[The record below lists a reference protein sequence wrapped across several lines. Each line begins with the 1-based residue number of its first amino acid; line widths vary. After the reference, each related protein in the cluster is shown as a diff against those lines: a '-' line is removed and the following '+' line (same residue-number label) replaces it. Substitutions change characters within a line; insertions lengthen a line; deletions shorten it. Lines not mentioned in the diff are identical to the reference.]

1 MVPLN
6 NNKIINYLLLL
17 LSFIVTLLMFAL
29 IINLTLYVINFEKFF
44 YIAYFI
50 TFGAVFVFVNFY
62 FVNFSYKN
70 KFLYIIVT
78 ILIIIFLSYVL
89 MRL

>member
-1 MVPLN
+1 MASLH

-17 LSFIVTLLMFAL
+17 LSFIVTLLMSAL
-29 IINLTLYVINFEKFF
+29 IINVTLHIINFEKFF
-44 YIAYFI
+44 YIAYFLI
-50 TFGAVFVFVNFY
+50 FGAVFVFVNFY

-70 KFLYIIVT
+70 KFLYIIVV

-89 MRL
+89 MRI